1 VRARAAAG
9 GVAAGAAMDPSG
21 RAPQRGSDM
30 VERGSE
36 ALVVFTPSGRRGRF
50 ALGSSLLE
58 IARQLGVDVDS
69 VCGGRGICG
78 RCKVALS
85 SGEFAGHG
93 IRSEPA
99 HLSPLSEPERRFARK
114 SELPAGFRLACHARL
129 CGDVVIDVPPGSQV
143 HRQVVRKAH
152 ESRDLDVD
160 PVLRLHYVEVEAPR
174 LERPSGDQ
182 QRLLAAL
189 ERQWRLADLVCAPQL
204 LPQLQSCLRAGDWR
218 VTAAVR
224 DGREVVALWPGFQG
238 RAYGIAVDVGST
250 TLAAHLCDLAS
261 GEVLASAGRMN
272 PQIRFGEDLMSR
284 VSYATTHPD
293 GGPRMTGAVR
303 EAIDA
308 LVAELATQAA
318 VRSDELLE
326 LCFVGNPI
334 MHHLL
339 LGISPV
345 ELGAAPFALAS
356 DAAVTVSA
364 RSLDLDVSPGARGYV
379 LPCIAGH
386 VGADTAGMLLA
397 ETPWEDDRVTLL
409 VDVGTNAEI
418 VLSGRG
424 RLLAASSPTGP
435 AFEGAQIS
443 CGQRA
448 APGAIERVRI
458 DRETLE
464 PRFKVIGC
472 ELWSDE
478 PGFAERMDSSAGI
491 TGLCGTGII
500 EAIAELSLA
509 GVIDRDG
516 LIDGALAERSPRIFA
531 DGRTH
536 GYLLHEGT
544 PTVRILQGDVR
555 AIQLA
560 KAALYAGARVL
571 MDRLGVERVERIR
584 LAGAFGSH
592 IDVTHAMVLGMVPD
606 CDLAHATSAGN
617 AAGTGAVAALLS
629 GDARRAIE
637 ARVRCVE
644 KVETAAEPGFQ
655 EHFVRAMALPHATD
669 AFPELSKRVAL
680 RRPQSAAAGRRR
692 GGARARRNRDG
703 ASGR

>member
-1 VRARAAAG
+1 L
-9 GVAAGAAMDPSG
+9 
-21 RAPQRGSDM
+21 
-30 VERGSE
+30 VERVPE

-58 IARQLGVDVDS
+58 VARQLGVDVDS

-85 SGEFAGHG
+85 SGEFAGYG

-99 HLSPLSEPERRFARK
+99 HLSPLSEPERRFARR
-114 SELPAGFRLACHARL
+114 SELPDGFRLSCHAKL

-174 LERPSGDQ
+174 LDRPSGDL

-189 ERQWRLADLVCAPQL
+189 ESQWPLADLVCAPPL
-204 LPQLQSCLRAGDWR
+204 LAQLQACLRAGDWR

-238 RAYGIAVDVGST
+238 RACGVAVDVGST

-284 VSYATTHPD
+284 VSYAMTHPD
-293 GGPRMTGAVR
+293 GGQRMTHAVR
-303 EAIDA
+303 ESIGA
-308 LVAELATQAA
+308 LVAELVTQAG
-318 VRSDELLE
+318 VRSDEILE

-345 ELGAAPFALAS
+345 ELGTAPFALAS

-364 RSLDLDVSPGARGYV
+364 RSLDLDVNPGARGYV

-397 ETPWEDDRVTLL
+397 EAPWEDERVTLL

-448 APGAIERVRI
+448 VPGAIERVRI

-464 PRFKVIGC
+464 PRFTVIGC

-478 PGFAERMDSSAGI
+478 PGFAERVGSAGV
-491 TGLCGTGII
+491 TGLCGTGVI
-500 EAIAELSLA
+500 EAIAELILA

-516 LIDGALAERSPRIFA
+516 RIDGALAERSPRIFA
-531 DGRTH
+531 EGRTH
-536 GYLLHEGT
+536 GYQLHEGT
-544 PTVRILQGDVR
+544 PPVRILQSDVR

-560 KAALYAGARVL
+560 KAALYAGARLL
-571 MDRLGVERVERIR
+571 MDRMGVERVERIR

-592 IDVTHAMVLGMVPD
+592 IDPAHAMVLGMVPD
-606 CDLAHATSAGN
+606 CDLAHASSAGN

-629 GDARRAIE
+629 GGARHAIE
-637 ARVRCVE
+637 ARVRSVE
-644 KVETAAEPGFQ
+644 KVETAAEPAFQ

-669 AFPELSKRVAL
+669 AFPELSRQVAL
-680 RRPQSAAAGRRR
+680 RPPEPAATGRRR
-692 GGARARRNRDG
+692 GGARARRNRHG
-703 ASGR
+703 ASVR

>member
-1 VRARAAAG
+1 
-9 GVAAGAAMDPSG
+9 
-21 RAPQRGSDM
+21 M
-30 VERGSE
+30 VERAPE
-36 ALVVFTPSGRRGRF
+36 AVVVFTPSGRRGRF
-50 ALGSSLLE
+50 PLGSSLLQV
-58 IARQLGVDVDS
+58 ARQLGVDVDS

-78 RCKVALS
+78 RCKVALCP
-85 SGEFAGHG
+85 GEFAGYG

-99 HLSPLSEPERRFARK
+99 HLSPLSEPEGRFARR
-114 SELPAGFRLACHARL
+114 SELPPGWRLSCHAQLR
-129 CGDVVIDVPPGSQV
+129 GDVVIDVPASSQV
-143 HRQVVRKAH
+143 HHQVVRKAH

-174 LERPSGDQ
+174 LERPSGDL
-182 QRLLAAL
+182 QRLLGAL
-189 ERQWRLADLVCAPQL
+189 ETQWQLADLACAPLL
-204 LPQLQSCLRAGDWR
+204 LPQLQACLRAGDWR

-224 DGREVVALWPGFQG
+224 DSREVVALWPGFQG
-238 RAYGIAVDVGST
+238 RACGIAVDVGST

-261 GEVLASAGRMN
+261 GELLASAGRMN

-284 VSYATTHPD
+284 VSYAMGHPD
-293 GGPRMTGAVR
+293 GAERMTRAIR

-308 LVAELATQAA
+308 LVAEVVTQAG
-318 VRSDELLE
+318 VRGDELLE
-326 LCFVGNPI
+326 LSFVGNPI

-345 ELGAAPFALAS
+345 ELGTAPFALAS
-356 DAAVTVSA
+356 DAAVTLPA
-364 RSLDLDVSPGARGYV
+364 RSLDLDVSPGARAYL

-386 VGADTAGMLLA
+386 VGADTAGVLLA
-397 ETPWEDDRVTLL
+397 EAPWQDDRVTLL

-458 DRETLE
+458 HRETLE

-478 PGFAERMDSSAGI
+478 PGFAECVGSPGV
-491 TGLCGTGII
+491 TGLCGTGVI
-500 EAIAELSLA
+500 EAIAELYLA

-516 LIDGALAERSPRIFA
+516 RIDGALAERSPRVFA

-536 GYLLHEGT
+536 GYELHAGS
-544 PTVRILQGDVR
+544 PCVRILQSDVR

-560 KAALYAGARVL
+560 KAALYAGARLL

-592 IDVTHAMVLGMVPD
+592 IDVAYAMVLGMVPD
-606 CDLAHATSAGN
+606 CDLAHASSAGN

-629 GDARRAIE
+629 GGARRAIE

-644 KVETAAEPGFQ
+644 KVETAVEPAFQ
-655 EHFVRAMALPHATD
+655 EHFVRAMTLPHATD
-669 AFPELSKRVAL
+669 AFPELSRRVML
-680 RRPQSAAAGRRR
+680 RGPEAAPAIAAARRRR
-692 GGARARRNRDG
+692 GGARARRSRRD
-703 ASGR
+703 APGR